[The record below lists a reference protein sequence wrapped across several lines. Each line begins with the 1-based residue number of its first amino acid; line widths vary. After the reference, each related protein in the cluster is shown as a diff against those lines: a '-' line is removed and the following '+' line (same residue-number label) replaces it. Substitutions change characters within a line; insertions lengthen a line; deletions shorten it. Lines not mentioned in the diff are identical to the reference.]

1 MSTGVHTEHTD
12 SLQDSSDDED
22 LSSTTGNNGSNG
34 TGPGSNTGTPGA
46 GGLVGSQMDSYDW
59 VENSNNKK
67 KRKIPSPANPGA
79 VLGSSGG
86 GGCNVNVGAQSSG
99 FSPNGPNTTSRSRWK
114 PSGCTQRSPL
124 GISSSHSTVR
134 RTPRRYPASPL
145 DSRRVNGASRLFPQS
160 GSDDTQSTASS
171 QNENS
176 LYTIDKGLHQSQ
188 FTFEHMTPAS
198 TSLARQT
205 NFSPGSSYPKTMS
218 TVGTQTSPSI
228 SATNAYPPTPTPQKK
243 KGSGKAKQA
252 QQRQRRQGGL
262 YGVQGNPNGEI
273 WICEFCEYE
282 SIFGERPEA
291 LMRQYDIKERRERRR
306 LREKQRLLEKAKQK
320 GKKNQG
326 KSKKNIPTHAHSTAG
341 SSPSPVGSAD
351 YQEPLSSTT
360 ITSTP
365 KINRNNQHVQTDAE
379 VGSSLHV
386 SAGRGAGG
394 TGGVGGGGGN
404 TAVSGIQAG
413 GGTSGGSNGAVA

>member
-1 MSTGVHTEHTD
+1 MSTGVHTENTD

-34 TGPGSNTGTPGA
+34 TGPGSNTGTPGV
-46 GGLVGSQMDSYDW
+46 GGIVGSQMDSYDW

-86 GGCNVNVGAQSSG
+86 GGGCNVNVGAQSSG
-99 FSPNGPNTTSRSRWK
+99 FSPNGPNTTPRSRWK

-124 GISSSHSTVR
+124 GISSIHSAVR

-145 DSRRVNGASRLFPQS
+145 DSRRANGTSRLFPQS

-262 YGVQGNPNGEI
+262 YGVPGNPNGEI

-326 KSKKNIPTHAHSTAG
+326 KSKKNIPTSTTG

-360 ITSTP
+360 VTSTP
-365 KINRNNQHVQTDAE
+365 KTSRNNQHVQTDTE

-394 TGGVGGGGGN
+394 TGGVGGGGGKA
-404 TAVSGIQAG
+404 AVSGVQVG
-413 GGTSGGSNGAVA
+413 GGNGGGSNGAVA